1 MDEKIV
7 KNREG
12 LHLGLRLG
20 LHYKNEMCL
29 MGLHLGLQNLSKNA
43 LIIVGN

>member
-12 LHLGLRLG
+12 LQKDLRKD
-20 LHYKNEMCL
+20 LHHKNEMCL
-29 MGLHLGLQNLSKNA
+29 MDLQKDLQNLSKND

>member
-1 MDEKIV
+1 MDKKSS

-12 LHLGLRLG
+12 LQKDLRKD
-20 LHYKNEMCL
+20 LHNKNEMCL
-29 MGLHLGLQNLSKNA
+29 MDLQKDLQNLSKNA